1 MAIPI
6 DGGDGEVTDIA
17 FLAAV
22 QAVRDHYVVDTGGR
36 NHEGQATKAMRL
48 HAAMAPASVVAL
60 EHRIKGWIASTVGD
74 DLSLSVKASAGQKGR
89 RYTLIPYVMVMRK
102 DVTTTPTRGVY
113 LAFLFDEN
121 CTSLW
126 LSLNQGIAQ
135 FKNRFEGLEV
145 LEAVEFVANET
156 ADGLPAPAGFASGR
170 IELSARMR
178 YGKAYERGA
187 ILSRKFDLASID
199 SSFPAELRSSIGK
212 ILDVYSAIPSG
223 VASDLAGT
231 AEARGRMNEAIFQAE
246 VVERAAKLQL
256 DGPVY
261 DIPVL
266 PPSRRSTRVTVY
278 VRDPAIAATAIV
290 SVEHT
295 CEADCGNRLFVA
307 ASTQRNYVEAHHII
321 PLHHQHR
328 YPHAGLDVPANVVAL
343 CPMCHARIHRG
354 TPAEKQPLLATLF
367 SKRAKRLRDAGLQCS
382 LDALVHAYAGRTRL
396 TASVA
401 NDMEVELVTSP

>member
-1 MAIPI
+1 MSIST
-6 DGGDGEVTDIA
+6 DDGEVADIA

-22 QAVRDHYVVDTGGR
+22 QVVRDQYVLDTGGR
-36 NHEGQATKAMRL
+36 NNEGRVTKAMRF
-48 HAAMAPASVVAL
+48 HDAMAPASVVAL
-60 EHRIKGWIASTVGD
+60 EHRIKGWIESAVRD
-74 DLSLSVKASAGQKGR
+74 HPSLSIKASAGQKGR

-121 CTSLW
+121 CKSLW

-135 FKNRFEGLEV
+135 FENRFEGLEV
-145 LEAVEFVANET
+145 LEAVELVAGET
-156 ADGLPAPAGFASGR
+156 ADGLPAPQGFAPGR

-199 SSFPAELRSSIGK
+199 SNFPVDLRNAVEK
-212 ILDVYSAIPSG
+212 ILDVYAAIPSG
-223 VASDLAGT
+223 VAGDLAGI

-256 DGPVY
+256 SGPLY
-261 DIPVL
+261 DIPV
-266 PPSRRSTRVTVY
+266 PPPPKRSTWVTVY
-278 VRDPAIAATAIV
+278 DRDPSVAATAIV

-295 CEADCGNRLFVA
+295 CEADCGNQLFIA
-307 ASTQRNYVEAHHII
+307 ASTHRHYVEAHHVI

-328 YPHAGLDVPANVVAL
+328 YSHASLDVPANVVAL

-367 SKRAKRLRDAGLQCS
+367 SKRKKRLKAAGLHCS
-382 LDALVHAYAGRTRL
+382 LDGLVRAYAGRKQS

-401 NDMEVELVTSP
+401 NDMEVELVTSS